1 MDMNDR
7 NLRNIVTGLGGKTSG
22 IPRESGFDITAASE
36 VTAILALARDLADL
50 RRRLGAITIGQT
62 YDGKPVTAEDIRCAG
77 AMTTVMKDAIKPNLI
92 QTLEGQPCLMH
103 GAPFANI
110 AHGNNSI
117 VADRLGLKLG
127 EYLITESGFA
137 SDMGMEKFMDIV
149 CRSAG
154 LRPHAV
160 VVVATVRALCM
171 HGGGGLEKPANQA
184 EAFRLI
190 EIGCENLAKHVENVR
205 EYGIEPVVAINR
217 RPEDSDEEVAL
228 VKRLATDA
236 GALAAVHNG
245 FGEGGPGSAELA
257 EVVVEACERPTDFKL
272 LYPTDA
278 PFKKKIEA
286 IATRIYGADGVDFAP
301 LAIEQLKQFEAQ
313 GLGEFPV
320 CMAKTHLSLSADPN
334 LKGRP
339 RNFRI
344 PVRAVRA
351 YTGAGFL
358 VPLCGDILQ
367 MPGLGKQAAGFNI
380 DIDAD
385 GKIVG
390 MF

>member
-1 MDMNDR
+1 
-7 NLRNIVTGLGGKTSG
+7 
-22 IPRESGFDITAASE
+22 
-36 VTAILALARDLADL
+36 
-50 RRRLGAITIGQT
+50 
-62 YDGKPVTAEDIRCAG
+62 
-77 AMTTVMKDAIKPNLI
+77 
-92 QTLEGQPCLMH
+92 
-103 GAPFANI
+103 
-110 AHGNNSI
+110 
-117 VADRLGLKLG
+117 
-127 EYLITESGFA
+127 
-137 SDMGMEKFMDIV
+137 MGMEKFMDIV

-171 HGGGGLEKPANQA
+171 HGGGGLEKPATRRRRS
-184 EAFRLI
+184 RLI

-205 EYGIEPVVAINR
+205 EFGIEPVVAINR

-228 VKRLATDA
+228 VKRLAVEA

-245 FGEGGPGSAELA
+245 FGEGGPGAAELA
-257 EVVVEACERPTDFKL
+257 EVVVEACDRPTDFKL
-272 LYPTDA
+272 LYPT
-278 PFKKKIEA
+278 
-286 IATRIYGADGVDFAP
+286 TRRSRRRSRRSRPASTARTASTSRP
-301 LAIEQLKQFEAQ
+301 LAIERLKQFEAQ

-344 PVRAVRA
+344 PVRDVRA

>member
-1 MDMNDR
+1 M
-7 NLRNIVTGLGGKTSG
+7 
-22 IPRESGFDITAASE
+22 
-36 VTAILALARDLADL
+36 TAILALARDLSDL
-50 RRRLGAITIGQT
+50 RKRLGSITIGQT
-62 YDGKPVTAEDIRCAG
+62 YDGTPVTAEDIRCAG
-77 AMTTVMKDAIKPNLI
+77 AMTTILKDAIKPNLI

-127 EYLITESGFA
+127 EYLVTESGFA

-171 HGGGGLEKPANQA
+171 HGGGGLEKPATQT

-217 RPEDSDEEVAL
+217 RPEDSDEEVTL
-228 VKRLATDA
+228 VKRLAVEA

-245 FGEGGPGSAELA
+245 FGEGGPGAAELA
-257 EVVVEACERPTDFKL
+257 EVVVEACDRPTDFKL
-272 LYPTDA
+272 LYPSDA

-301 LAIEQLKQFEAQ
+301 LAIERLKQFEAQ

-344 PVRAVRA
+344 PVRDVRA